1 VDVVVDCRPMH
12 EREQGVARTTDTV
25 ADSLA
30 EAPHRWR
37 MLALVAVAEL
47 LGMSVWFAANAV
59 APLLAARWQLSASEA
74 GWLSSVVQLGFVV
87 GTALAA
93 LLNLADVV
101 PARVYFSTS
110 ALAAAGANA
119 LLLAAPDY
127 RLALLSRALTGV
139 FLAGVY
145 PPAMKMA
152 ATWFRERRGL
162 AIGVVV
168 GALTIGKALPF
179 LIHALPGTGVT
190 PVVVVSS
197 GMAVAAAALVAGW
210 YTDGPAPFPRR
221 PFDLALVGVVL
232 REVRYRQVL
241 GGYAGHMLELYA
253 CWIWVPSF
261 LAASMLA
268 LRGTGPGTELDA
280 ASTSLVAMLSFVVMA
295 AGAVGCVLGGELA
308 DRVGYV
314 RLVVIAMAVSGAC
327 ALLTP
332 AVFGQ
337 SPTLLVPLLLVWSV
351 AVIADSA
358 QFSTLVTRVVAP
370 HAIGTALTL
379 QTSIGFLLTSITVQ
393 LVPVVAGALGWR
405 FAFPILALGPALG
418 ILAIR
423 RLRA

>member
-1 VDVVVDCRPMH
+1 MH
-12 EREQGVARTTDTV
+12 GREQGVVAATPTV
-25 ADSLA
+25 AEPVA
-30 EAPHRWR
+30 ESPLRWR
-37 MLALVAVAEL
+37 MLALIAIAEL

-59 APLLAARWQLSASEA
+59 APLLAARWELSPSEA
-74 GWLSSVVQLGFVV
+74 GWLSTMVQLGFVA

-93 LLNLADVV
+93 VLNLADIV
-101 PARVYFSTS
+101 PARLYFSCS
-110 ALAAAGANA
+110 AVAAAGVNA
-119 LLLAAPDY
+119 LLLAAPGY
-127 RLALLSRALTGV
+127 RTALACRVLTGL

-179 LIHALPGTGVT
+179 LIHALPDAGVT
-190 PVVVVSS
+190 SVVLAAS
-197 GMAVAAAALVAGW
+197 GTAITAAALVALW
-210 YTDGPAPFPRR
+210 YRDGPAPFPRR
-221 PFDLALVGVVL
+221 PFDLALVGAVM
-232 REVRYRQVL
+232 RDARYRRVL

-261 LAASMLA
+261 LAASVLA
-268 LRGTGPGTELDA
+268 QRGAMAGAGLDP
-280 ASTSLVAMLSFVVMA
+280 ASTSLVAALSFAVMA
-295 AGAVGCVLGGELA
+295 AGALGCVWGGDMA
-308 DRVGYV
+308 DRMGYV
-314 RLVVIAMAVSGAC
+314 RLVVLAMAVSGLC

-332 AVFGQ
+332 LVFGR
-337 SPTLLVPLLLVWSV
+337 SLAVVVPLLLVWSV

-358 QFSTLVTRVVAP
+358 QFSTLVTRVVDP

-379 QTSIGFLLTSITVQ
+379 QTSIGFLLTSLTVQ
-393 LVPVVAGALGWR
+393 LVPVIAGAIGWR
-405 FAFPILALGPALG
+405 YAFPVLAMGPALG

>member
-1 VDVVVDCRPMH
+1 MWTGAATRDAVDCRPMH
-12 EREQGVARTTDTV
+12 ALEQGARPTPETV
-25 ADSLA
+25 AED
-30 EAPHRWR
+30 PRRWR
-37 MLALVAVAEL
+37 MLALIALAEL

-59 APLLAARWQLSASEA
+59 APQLATRWTLSSSET
-74 GWLSSVVQLGFVV
+74 GWLSTVVQLGFVA

-93 LLNLADVV
+93 VLNLADVV
-101 PARVYFSTS
+101 PARSYFSAS
-110 ALAAAGANA
+110 AVAAAAANA

-127 RLALLSRALTGV
+127 RSALVCRALTGV

-168 GALTIGKALPF
+168 GALTIGKALPY
-179 LIHALPGTGVT
+179 LVHALPGAGVT
-190 PVVVVSS
+190 QVVLAASSAAVV
-197 GMAVAAAALVAGW
+197 AALVVAVF
-210 YTDGPAPFPRR
+210 YADGPAPFPRR
-221 PFDLALVGVVL
+221 PFDLALVGTVL
-232 REVRYRQVL
+232 CEQRFRQVL

-253 CWIWVPSF
+253 CWIWIPSF
-261 LAASMLA
+261 LAASALA
-268 LRGTGPGTELDA
+268 AGADP
-280 ASTSLVAMLSFVVMA
+280 ASSASWVALVSFVVIA

-314 RLVVIAMAVSGAC
+314 RFVVVAMAISGGC

-332 AVFGQ
+332 LVFGQ
-337 SPTLLVPLLLVWSV
+337 SPAVLLTLLLVWSV

-379 QTSIGFLLTSITVQ
+379 QTSIGFLLTSVTIQ
-393 LVPVVAGALGWR
+393 LVPVIAGWLGWR
-405 FAFPILALGPALG
+405 FAFPVLALGPALG
-418 ILAIR
+418 IAAIR